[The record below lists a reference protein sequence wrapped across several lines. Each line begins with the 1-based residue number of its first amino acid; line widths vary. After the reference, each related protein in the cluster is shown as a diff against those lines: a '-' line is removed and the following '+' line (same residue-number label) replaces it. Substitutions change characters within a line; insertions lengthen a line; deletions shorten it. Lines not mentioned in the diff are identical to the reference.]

1 MIKNRVVYSILAML
15 VIVFICAIGILPN
28 LSIKEKNIETSYVS
42 QVFNHNKVT
51 TVDIEL
57 SDDDWKD
64 MLNNPL
70 KEEVKEATVTVNG
83 KKLEH
88 VGVRTKGNLSLRE
101 VANDDDSDRYS
112 LKLDFDYYNDE
123 QSLYGL
129 KKLNLNNNYSDATQM
144 REYLSYQLMEKMGLP
159 TPSYAYMYVTVN
171 GKDRGLFLGVEQVDE
186 TFLAKNFETNTG
198 ALYKPDGTG
207 SDLKWISDDLDD
219 YTGLNVKTKIDE
231 DSENATVDFLKA
243 INNKGKS
250 LEDTANVDN
259 LLRYFAVNTALVNLD
274 SYQGNLK
281 HNYYLYEENGK
292 FNIIPW
298 DYNMSFGGFGV
309 GGGFRDPQPQ
319 TNTTSKQT
327 DSRKNTNSTNSTTK
341 ENNSTEQNSNTTEN
355 GMPTPP
361 DGNGQPPQGR
371 SGQMPP
377 GENDDQGG
385 MQPPQGQNGEAPAAP
400 QDSSNAQSG
409 EQSKTNTKNDTSNA
423 NKKGNVGQKAAG
435 ASNSDLLAESSI
447 NFSITTPISGTTL
460 EERPLLNVLLSND
473 QYKEKYE
480 SYLKKV
486 ATSYLTENQIAV
498 ETAKIAKLIKP
509 YVEKDPTK
517 FFTKEDFEKAVLGDN
532 SLPEFAKQRSKSIL
546 RQLSGEL
553 NVDNTPS
560 NEDDKASTNDLTKSK
575 DNERK
580 QKQKQKDRDTSTNKN
595 AAKGN
600 GMGQEPNVA
609 MAFGGNGQ
617 GQPGGNMGQGGP
629 QNVGQNQVETGTS
642 KETLIMDGIATSV
655 LLLAI
660 IAVFIFKRRGRK
672 LNKR

>member
-327 DSRKNTNSTNSTTK
+327 DSRKNTNSTNSTTR

-447 NFSITTPISGTTL
+447 NFSITTPISRTTL

-480 SYLKKV
+480 GYLKKV

-580 QKQKQKDRDTSTNKN
+580 QKQKDRDTSTNKN

-617 GQPGGNMGQGGP
+617 GQPGGKMGQGGP

>member
-327 DSRKNTNSTNSTTK
+327 DSRKNTNSTNSTTR

-546 RQLSGEL
+546 KQLSGEL

-575 DNERK
+575 DNER
-580 QKQKQKDRDTSTNKN
+580 KQKQKDRDTSTNKN

-617 GQPGGNMGQGGP
+617 GQPGGKMGQGGP

>member
-219 YTGLNVKTKIDE
+219 YTGLNVKTKIDG

-327 DSRKNTNSTNSTTK
+327 DSRKNTNSTNSTTR

-480 SYLKKV
+480 GYLKKV

-546 RQLSGEL
+546 KQLSGEL

-575 DNERK
+575 DNER
-580 QKQKQKDRDTSTNKN
+580 KQKQKDRDTSTNKN

-617 GQPGGNMGQGGP
+617 GQPGGKMGQGGP

>member
-327 DSRKNTNSTNSTTK
+327 DSRKNTNSTNSTTR

-480 SYLKKV
+480 GYLKKV

-546 RQLSGEL
+546 KQLSGEL

-575 DNERK
+575 DNER
-580 QKQKQKDRDTSTNKN
+580 KQKQKDRDTSTNKN

-617 GQPGGNMGQGGP
+617 GQPGGKMGQGGP

>member
-327 DSRKNTNSTNSTTK
+327 DSRKNTNSTNSTTR

-400 QDSSNAQSG
+400 LDSSNAQSG

-447 NFSITTPISGTTL
+447 NFSITTPISRTTL

-480 SYLKKV
+480 GYLKKV

-546 RQLSGEL
+546 KQLSGEL

-575 DNERK
+575 DNER
-580 QKQKQKDRDTSTNKN
+580 KQKQKDRDTSTNKN

-617 GQPGGNMGQGGP
+617 GQPGGKMGQGGP

>member
-327 DSRKNTNSTNSTTK
+327 DSRKNTNSTNSTTR

-409 EQSKTNTKNDTSNA
+409 EQSRTNTKNDTSNA

-480 SYLKKV
+480 GYLKKV

-546 RQLSGEL
+546 KQLSGEL

-575 DNERK
+575 DNER
-580 QKQKQKDRDTSTNKN
+580 KQKQKDRDTSTNKN

-617 GQPGGNMGQGGP
+617 GQPGGNMG
-629 QNVGQNQVETGTS
+629 NVGQNQVETGTS
-642 KETLIMDGIATSV
+642 KETLIMDGIATGV

-660 IAVFIFKRRGRK
+660 IAVFIFKRRGRI

>member
-1 MIKNRVVYSILAML
+1 
-15 VIVFICAIGILPN
+15 
-28 LSIKEKNIETSYVS
+28 
-42 QVFNHNKVT
+42 
-51 TVDIEL
+51 
-57 SDDDWKD
+57 
-64 MLNNPL
+64 
-70 KEEVKEATVTVNG
+70 
-83 KKLEH
+83 
-88 VGVRTKGNLSLRE
+88 
-101 VANDDDSDRYS
+101 
-112 LKLDFDYYNDE
+112 
-123 QSLYGL
+123 
-129 KKLNLNNNYSDATQM
+129 
-144 REYLSYQLMEKMGLP
+144 
-159 TPSYAYMYVTVN
+159 
-171 GKDRGLFLGVEQVDE
+171 
-186 TFLAKNFETNTG
+186 
-198 ALYKPDGTG
+198 
-207 SDLKWISDDLDD
+207 
-219 YTGLNVKTKIDE
+219 
-231 DSENATVDFLKA
+231 
-243 INNKGKS
+243 
-250 LEDTANVDN
+250 
-259 LLRYFAVNTALVNLD
+259 
-274 SYQGNLK
+274 
-281 HNYYLYEENGK
+281 
-292 FNIIPW
+292 
-298 DYNMSFGGFGV
+298 
-309 GGGFRDPQPQ
+309 
-319 TNTTSKQT
+319 
-327 DSRKNTNSTNSTTK
+327 
-341 ENNSTEQNSNTTEN
+341 
-355 GMPTPP
+355 
-361 DGNGQPPQGR
+361 
-371 SGQMPP
+371 
-377 GENDDQGG
+377 

-480 SYLKKV
+480 GYLKKV

-546 RQLSGEL
+546 KQLSGEL

-575 DNERK
+575 DNER
-580 QKQKQKDRDTSTNKN
+580 KQKQKDRDTSTNKN

-617 GQPGGNMGQGGP
+617 GQPGGKMGQGGP

>member
-327 DSRKNTNSTNSTTK
+327 DSRKNTNSTNSTTR

-409 EQSKTNTKNDTSNA
+409 EQSKTNTRNDTSNA

-480 SYLKKV
+480 GYLKKV

-546 RQLSGEL
+546 KQLSGEL

-575 DNERK
+575 DNER
-580 QKQKQKDRDTSTNKN
+580 KQKQKDRDTSTNKN

-617 GQPGGNMGQGGP
+617 GQPGGKMGQGGP

>member
-327 DSRKNTNSTNSTTK
+327 DSRKNTNSTNSTTR

-447 NFSITTPISGTTL
+447 NFSITTPISRTTL

-480 SYLKKV
+480 GYLKKV

-546 RQLSGEL
+546 KQLSGEL

-575 DNERK
+575 DNER
-580 QKQKQKDRDTSTNKN
+580 KQKQKDRDTSTNKN

-617 GQPGGNMGQGGP
+617 GQPGGKMGQGGP

>member
-231 DSENATVDFLKA
+231 DSENATVDFLKT

-327 DSRKNTNSTNSTTK
+327 DSRKNTNSTNSTTR

-400 QDSSNAQSG
+400 LDSSNAQSG

-447 NFSITTPISGTTL
+447 NFSITTPISRTTL

-480 SYLKKV
+480 GYLKKV

-546 RQLSGEL
+546 KQLSGEL

-575 DNERK
+575 DNER
-580 QKQKQKDRDTSTNKN
+580 KQKQKDRDTSTNKN

>member
-327 DSRKNTNSTNSTTK
+327 DSRKNTNSTNSTTR

-480 SYLKKV
+480 GYLKKV

-517 FFTKEDFEKAVLGDN
+517 FFAKEDFEKAVLGDN

-546 RQLSGEL
+546 KQLSGEL

-575 DNERK
+575 DNER
-580 QKQKQKDRDTSTNKN
+580 KQKQKDRDTSTNKN

-617 GQPGGNMGQGGP
+617 GQPGGKMGQGGP

>member
-327 DSRKNTNSTNSTTK
+327 DSRKNTNSTNSTTR

-480 SYLKKV
+480 GYLKKV

-546 RQLSGEL
+546 KQLSGEL

-575 DNERK
+575 DNER
-580 QKQKQKDRDTSTNKN
+580 KQKQKDRDTSTNKN

-617 GQPGGNMGQGGP
+617 GQPGGNMG
-629 QNVGQNQVETGTS
+629 NVGQNQVETGTS

>member
-159 TPSYAYMYVTVN
+159 TPSYAYMYATVT
-171 GKDRGLFLGVEQVDE
+171 GKDRRLFLGVEQVDE
-186 TFLAKNFETNTG
+186 AFLAKNFETNTG

-327 DSRKNTNSTNSTTK
+327 DSRKNTNSTNSTTR

-480 SYLKKV
+480 GYLKKV

-546 RQLSGEL
+546 KQLSGEL

-575 DNERK
+575 DNER
-580 QKQKQKDRDTSTNKN
+580 KQKQKDRDTSTNKN

-617 GQPGGNMGQGGP
+617 GQPGGKMGQGGP

>member
-231 DSENATVDFLKA
+231 DSENATVDFLKT

-327 DSRKNTNSTNSTTK
+327 DSRKNTNSTNSTTR

-447 NFSITTPISGTTL
+447 NFSITTPISRTTL

-480 SYLKKV
+480 GYLKKV

-546 RQLSGEL
+546 KQLSGEL

-575 DNERK
+575 DNER
-580 QKQKQKDRDTSTNKN
+580 KQKQKDRDTSTNKN

>member
-327 DSRKNTNSTNSTTK
+327 DSRKNTNSTNSTTR

-480 SYLKKV
+480 GYLKKV

-546 RQLSGEL
+546 KQLSGEL

-575 DNERK
+575 DNER
-580 QKQKQKDRDTSTNKN
+580 KQKQKDRDTSTNKN

>member
-1 MIKNRVVYSILAML
+1 ML

-327 DSRKNTNSTNSTTK
+327 DSRKNTNSTNSTTR

-480 SYLKKV
+480 GYLKKV

-546 RQLSGEL
+546 KQLSGEL

-575 DNERK
+575 DNER
-580 QKQKQKDRDTSTNKN
+580 KQKQKDRDTSTNKN

-617 GQPGGNMGQGGP
+617 GQPGGKMGQGGP